1 MPPNRDFSPTMG
13 IADWRKGFAIKNPGQ
28 EEVISSMLY
37 DYLTYTSGTTTQLV
51 FFNTLPA
58 SRFLGNMQL
67 AGQLP
72 AGNSFLV
79 MAIRIAVIT
88 NVSEIATTAGAT
100 GNADG
105 ALQDVNILLRDAV
118 ATLFIGQKD
127 YGSWPAMA
135 LPGGMGA
142 TGEMGNIGTTV
153 AGSNQQ
159 FQSGLNGYADPRAVY
174 SLSTPLAIPEQY
186 NFRLVLDF
194 SAAVTL
200 NGGNTQLIAMLDG
213 ELMRPS
219 Q

>member
-1 MPPNRDFSPTMG
+1 MALRSQSPTMG
-13 IADWRKGFAIKNPGQ
+13 VADWRAGFAIINPGEQ
-28 EEVISSMLY
+28 EVISSMLY
-37 DYLTYTSGTTTQLV
+37 DYQTYTSAATTQLT
-51 FFNTLPA
+51 FFNSLPA
-58 SRFLGNMQL
+58 NRFAGNMQL

-79 MAIRIAVIT
+79 MAIRLAAIPD
-88 NVSEIATTAGAT
+88 VSELATAAGAD
-100 GNADG
+100 GDADG
-105 ALQDVNILLRDAV
+105 ALQDINILLRDAIV
-118 ATLFIGQKD
+118 TLFIGQKD
-127 YGSWPAMA
+127 YGSWPALA

-174 SLSTPLAIPEQY
+174 SLSVPLAIPEQY

-194 SAAVTL
+194 AAAVTL
-200 NGGNTQLIAMLDG
+200 NGGDTQLIGMLDG